1 MAQLGLRKWGSQLTT
16 IEREKQRR
24 EQVRK
29 DKLIALLNQKM
40 HRAFGLTSSHS
51 VIEEEIESFVLNNKG
66 DFSDLKLRQLKAQIA
81 ERLAPEGIAPKAAKT
96 KRLGSTAAKAA
107 GLGIMG
113 IAEHKPAPGLNHDRT
128 HERKQLSR
136 GSAHSMSM
144 KSLALSQRK
153 PPSIGGTQMS
163 VRSSSHRSLAESDEW
178 REIQN
183 FNTLLHLEQQNQ
195 EVLASKDQQ
204 KLMKQELDKQIS
216 EKKERERQERQTER
230 DYEEMQKKLLREAER
245 KEKLRIEQVRQRIA
259 RDKESRDRQMIM
271 DSTIRQSE
279 IDREKTQEALMIA
292 KLKKE
297 LELEKMASLEQKN
310 QRRRQ
315 MQDMRS
321 ENENAQFLAR
331 VAAQKEREE
340 EVKIQQET
348 MRKLDIQQNKE
359 ANTSKKLKEKAEKFV
374 DKMASEVYTKLEQ
387 KAKREE
393 EQIQR
398 YTEERSMREKLEEE
412 RRLK

>member
-16 IEREKQRR
+16 IEREKERR

-40 HRAFGLTSSHS
+40 HRAFGLTSSHA

-66 DFSDLKLRQLKAQIA
+66 DFSELKLRQLKAQIA
-81 ERLAPEGIAPKAAKT
+81 ERLAPEGIAPRGNKT

-113 IAEHKPAPGLNHDRT
+113 IDEQKPALD
-128 HERKQLSR
+128 RKQLSR

-144 KSLALSQRK
+144 KSLALSQK
-153 PPSIGGTQMS
+153 KAPSVGGTQMS

-195 EVLASKDQQ
+195 EVLAGKSQQ
-204 KLMKQELDKQIS
+204 KRMKEELDKQIN
-216 EKKERERQERQTER
+216 EKKERERKERQAER
-230 DYEEMQKKLLREAER
+230 DYEEMQKRILREAER
-245 KEKLRIEQVRQRIA
+245 KEKLRIEGVRQRIA

-271 DSTIRQSE
+271 DSTIKKNE
-279 IDREKTQEALMIA
+279 LEREKAQEALMIA

-297 LELEKMASLEQKN
+297 LELEKMASIEQKN
-310 QRRRQ
+310 QRRKQ

-321 ENENAQFLAR
+321 ENENAQFLAK

-340 EVKIQQET
+340 EIKIQKEI

-359 ANTSKKLKEKAEKFV
+359 ANNSKKLKEKSQRFV

-387 KAKREE
+387 KARDEE
-393 EQIQR
+393 DQIQR
-398 YTEERSMREKLEEE
+398 YTEERNMREKLEEE
-412 RRLK
+412 RRIK

>member
-16 IEREKQRR
+16 IEREKERR
-24 EQVRK
+24 DQVRK

-40 HRAFGLTSSHS
+40 HRVFGLTSSHA

-66 DFSDLKLRQLKAQIA
+66 DFSELKLRQLKAQIA
-81 ERLAPEGIAPKAAKT
+81 ERLAPEGIAPRGAKT

-113 IAEHKPAPGLNHDRT
+113 IDEQKPAPD
-128 HERKQLSR
+128 RKQLSR

-144 KSLALSQRK
+144 KSLALSQK
-153 PPSIGGTQMS
+153 KAPSIGGTQMS

-195 EVLASKDQQ
+195 EVLAGKSQQ
-204 KLMKQELDKQIS
+204 KRMKEELDKQIH
-216 EKKERERQERQTER
+216 EKKERERKERQAER
-230 DYEEMQKKLLREAER
+230 DYEEMQKRILREAER
-245 KEKLRIEQVRQRIA
+245 KEKLRIEEVRKRIA

-271 DSTIRQSE
+271 DSTIRKSE
-279 IDREKTQEALMIA
+279 LEREKAQEALMIA

-297 LELEKMASLEQKN
+297 LELEKMASIEQKN
-310 QRRRQ
+310 QRRKQ

-321 ENENAQFLAR
+321 ENENAQFLAK

-340 EVKIQQET
+340 EIKIQKEI

-359 ANTSKKLKEKAEKFV
+359 ANNSKKLKEKSQRFV

-387 KAKREE
+387 KARDEE
-393 EQIQR
+393 DQIQR
-398 YTEERSMREKLEEE
+398 YTEERNMREKLEEE
-412 RRLK
+412 RRIK